1 MIVKYLIIMHY
12 ASWLATTHTHF
23 SSNSDTING
32 DWHQQGG
39 QRQQKHPPLVRSYI
53 DDKSCLLCSRL
64 RKLMT
69 SNNAH
74 WESKSKSVKS
84 RKVFVQ
90 CWPLFSTISLF
101 TMNCVKQAFRWKH
114 QPGAGVVAVALDEKR
129 HFSLCC
135 VFILKCRY
143 RPNLCLAI
151 FCCV

>member
-12 ASWLATTHTHF
+12 ASWLATTHTRF
-23 SSNSDTING
+23 SSNSDTNG
-32 DWHQQGG
+32 DRHQQRM

-53 DDKSCLLCSRL
+53 DDKSCSLCSRL

-74 WESKSKSVKS
+74 GESKSKSVKS

-90 CWPLFSTISLF
+90 CWLLFSTISLF
-101 TMNCVKQAFRWKH
+101 TMNCAKQAFRWKH
-114 QPGAGVVAVALDEKR
+114 QPGAGVVVVALDERR

-135 VFILKCRY
+135 VFIHKYRY
-143 RPNLCLAI
+143 LCLAI